1 MSKLNTPK
9 KPVVQ
14 DWHRAD
20 IKAALEKAGTS
31 LRQLSLQYGYAPTSL
46 KGALCAP
53 WPAAEQI
60 IATAIGVAP
69 SAIWPTRYDESGN
82 PKSGRNQRGIGRWSS
97 RKSISH
103 PQPSNVENVAIA

>member
-9 KPVVQ
+9 KPVMQ

-20 IKAALEKAGTS
+20 IKSALEKAGIS
-31 LRQLSLQYGYAPTSL
+31 LRQLSLQNGYAPTSL

-60 IATAIGVAP
+60 IASAIGVAP
-69 SAIWPTRYDESGN
+69 ASIWPTRYDEHGN
-82 PKSGRNQRGIGRWSS
+82 PRSGRNQRGIGRWSS
-97 RKSISH
+97 RKSISGVRAG
-103 PQPSNVENVAIA
+103 NVENVAVA